1 MDRSTFHPEQLL
13 QALTAV
19 ASGAEIAAN
28 RHIRQT
34 FGHEL
39 LRRDAVL
46 VLPVDVQAA
55 DAPSARRRDDR
66 PASGTAIVPDT
77 GETIPRV
84 EQ

>member
-1 MDRSTFHPEQLL
+1 MDRSTFHPEHLL
-13 QALTAV
+13 QALTAL
-19 ASGAEIAAN
+19 ASGSESTVN

-46 VLPVDVQAA
+46 VLPLDVQAS
-55 DAPSARRRDDR
+55 DAPAARRRDDH
-66 PASGTAIVPDT
+66 PASGTVIVPDT
-77 GETIPRV
+77 GETIPQV